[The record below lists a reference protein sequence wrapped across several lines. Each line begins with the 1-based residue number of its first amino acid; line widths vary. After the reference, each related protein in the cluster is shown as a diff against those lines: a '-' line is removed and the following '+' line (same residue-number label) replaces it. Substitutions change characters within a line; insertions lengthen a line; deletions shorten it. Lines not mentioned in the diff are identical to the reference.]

1 MRKNYKAHTVCSS
14 AGASL
19 LNPYFCRHICLKT
32 NGSGSRIAFALL
44 GAPSVSNLDG
54 SFLLAQKKQFALLNP
69 TFYAIF

>member
-1 MRKNYKAHTVCSS
+1 MAHTVCSS
-14 AGASL
+14 AS
-19 LNPYFCRHICLKT
+19 PHCLILHSTPFFDTK